1 MCNNYFLMNQDSFNC
16 RIDRTMHEVC
26 ISFQTSRKVFLGR
39 LDKTRAKK
47 VSFPLNFSNDT
58 LIVFLPCAS

>member
-26 ISFQTSRKVFLGR
+26 ISFQTSRKVFLG
-39 LDKTRAKK
+39 LSAST
-47 VSFPLNFSNDT
+47 NDT